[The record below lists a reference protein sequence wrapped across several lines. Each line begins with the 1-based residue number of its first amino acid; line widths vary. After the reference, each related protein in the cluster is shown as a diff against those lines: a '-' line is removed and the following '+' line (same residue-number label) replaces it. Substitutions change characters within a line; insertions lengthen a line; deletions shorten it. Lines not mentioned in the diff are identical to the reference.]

1 MRKDVPA
8 MTGIHPH
15 NCWYMLATSEEVGR
29 EPLGRRALGTGVVL
43 FRTTDGR
50 AVALEDRDA
59 HRPYPLSRGHLEGDT
74 IVSGY
79 SGFVYDAEGFCVR
92 VPTQNEVPVGARVRA
107 FPVRDDGVFVW
118 GWLGDRALAPLRP
131 PTPLPWLHD
140 SSWVTIGD
148 VWETAADVTLL
159 HENFADITHVAVV
172 DPFIAPPVLRGSP
185 PPLEV
190 EVSET
195 TVSFARTYPKAPV
208 AGWHA
213 ELAGL
218 APDSAHVQREKG
230 SFVSPGVW
238 VDLWDVE
245 VDEGSETPRLLTF
258 RFTHAVTPMA
268 AGRTR
273 HAWRVS
279 RNFALGEQVSSV
291 LLPIFTGY
299 YRRVQSILE
308 TMQEVLDQDGPRREV
323 NVSADAAALQVRK
336 IMRNMVADETGRS
349 ARRGVS
355 VR

>member
-1 MRKDVPA
+1 MRKDVPV

-29 EPLGRRALGTGVVL
+29 ELLARRALGTGVVL
-43 FRTTDGR
+43 FRTTGGA

-79 SGFVYDAEGFCVR
+79 SGFVYDTEGFCVR

-107 FPVRDDGVFVW
+107 FPVRDDGMFVW

-131 PTPLPWLHD
+131 PTGLPWLHD
-140 SSWVTIGD
+140 PSWVTIGD
-148 VWETAADVTLL
+148 VWETAADVALL

-172 DPFIAPPVLRGSP
+172 DPFIAPPVLRSSP

-218 APDSAHVQREKG
+218 APDSEHVQREKG

-245 VDEGSETPRLLTF
+245 VDEGLEAPRLLTF

-268 AGRTR
+268 AGKTL

-279 RNFALGEQVSSV
+279 RNFALGEQASSV

-308 TMQEVLDQDGPRREV
+308 TMQAVLDQDGPRREV
-323 NVSADAAALQVRK
+323 NVSADSAALQVRK

>member
-1 MRKDVPA
+1 
-8 MTGIHPH
+8 
-15 NCWYMLATSEEVGR
+15 
-29 EPLGRRALGTGVVL
+29 
-43 FRTTDGR
+43 
-50 AVALEDRDA
+50 
-59 HRPYPLSRGHLEGDT
+59 
-74 IVSGY
+74 
-79 SGFVYDAEGFCVR
+79 VY
-92 VPTQNEVPVGARVRA
+92 
-107 FPVRDDGVFVW
+107 VW

-140 SSWVTIGD
+140 PSWVTIGD

-172 DPFIAPPVLRGSP
+172 DPFIAPPVLHGSP

-190 EVSET
+190 EVTEK

-218 APDSAHVQREKG
+218 APDSEHVQREKG

-245 VDEGSETPRLLTF
+245 VDEGSEAPRLLTF

-279 RNFALGEQVSSV
+279 RNFALGERASSV

-308 TMQEVLDQDGPRREV
+308 TMQAVLDQDGPRREV

-349 ARRGVS
+349 ARRRGVS